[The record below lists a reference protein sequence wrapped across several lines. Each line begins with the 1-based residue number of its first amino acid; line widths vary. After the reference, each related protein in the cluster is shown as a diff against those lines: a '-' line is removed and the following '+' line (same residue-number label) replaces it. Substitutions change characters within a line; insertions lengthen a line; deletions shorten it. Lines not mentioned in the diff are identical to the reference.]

1 MRDLMTEVNTL
12 FELCEEA
19 NAVLKVIDARA
30 QYNLMTKIQKQSQMV
45 FVLLENAV
53 NPMGKKDLLKE
64 IPDRNTLIKLYYVIL
79 KSLHYFSKSGVSY
92 FEGPRSQGS
101 AMLAHKL
108 IKELDFEHKFG
119 AETLWINNK
128 IIFTKGIM
136 VGMQRVH
143 PTLLQNMVRCISATF
158 VYPEIKDQKVYEY
171 MGRFESNALY
181 YLMQCPPEERIYLDF
196 V

>member
-1 MRDLMTEVNTL
+1 
-12 FELCEEA
+12 
-19 NAVLKVIDARA
+19 
-30 QYNLMTKIQKQSQMV
+30 
-45 FVLLENAV
+45 
-53 NPMGKKDLLKE
+53 
-64 IPDRNTLIKLYYVIL
+64 
-79 KSLHYFSKSGVSY
+79 
-92 FEGPRSQGS
+92 
-101 AMLAHKL
+101 
-108 IKELDFEHKFG
+108 
-119 AETLWINNK
+119 
-128 IIFTKGIM
+128 M